1 VLTKAVKS
9 GEITEVYS
17 DSYFKQSYKDI
28 QSSLSRIDTTDAG
41 REQVNAGQQVSPEY
55 ILRSDIT
62 ARDVTEYKIKGYWYF
77 DKRQSELKY
86 RLLGICPVTQM
97 FIP

>member
-1 VLTKAVKS
+1 MCLRREKAVKS
-9 GEITEVYS
+9 RKFIQ
-17 DSYFKQSYKDI
+17 SYFNTKKSYKDI

-62 ARDVTEYKIKGYWYF
+62 ARRD
-77 DKRQSELKY
+77 
-86 RLLGICPVTQM
+86 GI
-97 FIP
+97 

>member
-1 VLTKAVKS
+1 MCLPRQKS

-17 DSYFKQSYKDI
+17 DSYFNTKKSYKDI

-62 ARDVTEYKIKGYWYF
+62 A
-77 DKRQSELKY
+77 
-86 RLLGICPVTQM
+86 
-97 FIP
+97 

>member
-1 VLTKAVKS
+1 VKS
-9 GEITEVYS
+9 RKFIQTAILIQ
-17 DSYFKQSYKDI
+17 KKSYKDI

-62 ARDVTEYKIKGYWYF
+62 A
-77 DKRQSELKY
+77 
-86 RLLGICPVTQM
+86 
-97 FIP
+97 

>member
-1 VLTKAVKS
+1 VKS
-9 GEITEVYS
+9 RKFIQTAILI
-17 DSYFKQSYKDI
+17 QRNHKDI

-62 ARDVTEYKIKGYWYF
+62 ARDVTNKIKGLVF
-77 DKRQSELKY
+77 
-86 RLLGICPVTQM
+86 
-97 FIP
+97 

>member
-1 VLTKAVKS
+1 VKS

-17 DSYFKQSYKDI
+17 DSYFNTKKIKDI

-62 ARDVTEYKIKGYWYF
+62 ARDVTE
-77 DKRQSELKY
+77 
-86 RLLGICPVTQM
+86 
-97 FIP
+97 

>member
-1 VLTKAVKS
+1 LYFPVDTANIGSDRRSLYDVLTKAVKS
-9 GEITEVYS
+9 GERKFIQTAILI
-17 DSYFKQSYKDI
+17 QSYKDI

-62 ARDVTEYKIKGYWYF
+62 AET
-77 DKRQSELKY
+77 
-86 RLLGICPVTQM
+86 
-97 FIP
+97 